1 MIITIEIMY
10 ILDNKIYAEY
20 SNIPESILSKTNSTL
35 YWIDDGEDLSSK
47 IPYSGKQLDGREY
60 VNGKMQEDVWI
71 IGHPI
76 LESPPPSCLY
86 YYFSITWNNRLRI

>member
-60 VNGKMQEDVWI
+60 VNGKMQENVWI
-71 IGHPI
+71 IGHSI
-76 LESPPPSCLY
+76 LESPPSCLY